1 MTPGDRPANDAL
13 TQVRSAVATVLECED
28 VTAGGSLADDLGA
41 DSLDLFCIRMELEEH
56 LSIVITD
63 ESFAAVRTVGDLAA
77 LVDRLTARGRRDAL

>member
-13 TQVRSAVATVLECED
+13 AQVRFAVATVLERAD
-28 VTAGGSLADDLGA
+28 VTAGASLADDLGA
-41 DSLDLFCIRMELEEH
+41 DSLDLLCIRMELEEH